1 MSYIGANSQGI
12 IGVANTD
19 IIDGGTI
26 SNATLNSSVTFPT
39 FVPEI
44 IAALRFDGSDGS
56 TISLQT
62 NNLTASRNG
71 TGDYTLTFGSA
82 RSSIDYLVFHS
93 GVDVNNNYLDH
104 LVYSLSTTGFS
115 LEYRKNGTAEDVT
128 ESHVIVL
135 KFPL

>member
-1 MSYIGANSQGI
+1 MPNASL
-12 IGVANTD
+12 T
-19 IIDGGTI
+19 IDGTEVVSKADGVV
-26 SNATLNSSVTFPT
+26 TLKNVTFPA

-93 GVDVNNNYLDH
+93 GVDLNNNYL
-104 LVYSLSTTGFS
+104 LFRY
-115 LEYRKNGTAEDVT
+115 
-128 ESHVIVL
+128 II
-135 KFPL
+135 